1 MEIDDPD
8 EVMILMIQLD
18 AELPFR
24 VGVSKELMRH
34 FRREKFAVP
43 SRPLVTDIAYMD
55 DEAGIVCRLEDP
67 DNPDEKAAG
76 YFASITQ
83 LMLPRKL
90 NCYRYAARYQ
100 KRRIKRLRRSGG
112 YSVGI
117 NSRRV

>member
-1 MEIDDPD
+1 MEIDDPG
-8 EVMILMIQLD
+8 EVMILMIQLE

-24 VGVSKELMRH
+24 VGVSKELMQL
-34 FRREKFAVP
+34 FRREKFAIP
-43 SRPLVTDIAYMD
+43 SRPLVTDIVYMD

-67 DNPDEKAAG
+67 DNPDEEAAG

-112 YSVGI
+112 YAIGL